1 MPKQTQHRSSSN
13 YEKLIQF
20 SSLSYS
26 QHTQLQCPVAG
37 GQIMLTDT
45 FLTFN
50 PQSSSFSKW
59 AKVLILTMELF
70 LDLSKWINDIK
81 GVPVIANWSFWLYK
95 LSELLYCPSIVS
107 LQNAIFFSP
116 ILYLLLLLFWT
127 SFYIC

>member
-37 GQIMLTDT
+37 GQIMLTNT

-59 AKVLILTMELF
+59 AKVLILTIELF
-70 LDLSKWINDIK
+70 LDLSKWIDDIK
-81 GVPVIANWSFWLYK
+81 EVPVIANWSFWLYK
-95 LSELLYCPSIVS
+95 LSELLYCPSIIS